1 MAGDSAGL
9 INHEVTDDQH
19 GQKLNVESAEFFFW
33 REGAVPSLLRPEPQE
48 TVSQVWKSP
57 SGSNFDLNIMSRFF
71 DISSKTILF
80 SLKKAGGGP
89 FYVDIDTQ
97 ENLWF
102 RTTRDWQFEQ
112 LWSSEIPPRGHLW
125 SNTVWAN
132 LGFGSS
138 PDATTQK
145 RQTGF
150 WSIEKILP
158 LALLVIFD
166 PLLHCNAQTTG
177 TYLNWFISDIY
188 KPVFC

>member
-1 MAGDSAGL
+1 MILFEGRGRCHPCFTQSPKKPFLKSEKVPQVQIWISTSCLD
-9 INHEVTDDQH
+9 
-19 GQKLNVESAEFFFW
+19 FFIF
-33 REGAVPSLLRPEPQE
+33 
-48 TVSQVWKSP
+48 
-57 SGSNFDLNIMSRFF
+57 
-71 DISSKTILF
+71 SSKAIIF